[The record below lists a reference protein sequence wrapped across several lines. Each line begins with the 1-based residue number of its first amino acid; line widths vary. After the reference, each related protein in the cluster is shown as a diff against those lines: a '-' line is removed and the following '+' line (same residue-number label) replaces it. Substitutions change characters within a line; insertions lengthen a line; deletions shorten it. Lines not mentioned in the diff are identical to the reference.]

1 MKARYADVL
10 VDIPSRR
17 LNQTFEYLI
26 PDGVSL
32 QLGSLVLVPFGRTR
46 QLGYVIAKKSQPSY
60 KEHREIVTIFDEYP
74 LLEPSQIELA
84 NWLAQ
89 RYLAS
94 WSEALRLFLPPGSRM
109 KLKEKIVWSG
119 KVKRF
124 RSQQRRSFLELL
136 QQKNSLRYS
145 QVKKKFGPRA
155 SALVNF
161 FEKEGLVKREL
172 AIERPSFKPRGER
185 WVRLKKK
192 PSELSPTEAAVLDLV
207 KEVQECPLNELVAQ
221 GFSKGILKKLIEKE
235 ALELFEKPLFKEVV
249 AEFIEEKAPVW
260 LSAEQREAV
269 QAITECLQNGSSQT
283 FLLQGITGSGKTE
296 VYLRV
301 IEKAL
306 KLGKSAIVVVPEI
319 ALTPQLAGRFRLRFG
334 SLVTVLHS
342 NLTTRERQSQWWG
355 LKEGRYRIVV
365 GARSAIFAP
374 VKSLGVVVVD
384 EEHET
389 SYKQNQSPRYHT
401 RVVAEKRAQLEGGVL
416 VLGSATPSLETRYQV
431 EVGNY
436 ERLVLSKRFGFGKL
450 PTVEVVDL
458 KTQKGVVLSER
469 LIELMKETF
478 EKDEKVLLFL
488 NRRGFAPFLLCGDC
502 GQALYCPNCA
512 VSLVYHAH
520 SKQVVCHHCG
530 YEKKAPRLCP
540 YCRSFHLLY
549 KGSGTERV
557 EDEVKRHF
565 PNVPVVRVDRDTVRQ
580 RGMHRTQLL
589 RFANLKKS
597 VLLGTQ
603 MIAKGLDFPDVT
615 LVGIINADVALHL
628 PDFRAAEQTFQLLM
642 QAGGRAGRGSQPGRV
657 VIQTYSPNSPVISSV
672 IKGDYEEF
680 YRGELEARREL
691 SYPPFSFLVNIIFSS
706 REKTLASKKATELS
720 QALSEL
726 PAEFLGPAP
735 APLERLRG
743 FYRWHLT
750 LKFPSEGVFNEHRET
765 LSASLATFESSACR
779 IVVDVDPTWLV

>member
-1 MKARYADVL
+1 M
-10 VDIPSRR
+10 
-17 LNQTFEYLI
+17 
-26 PDGVSL
+26 
-32 QLGSLVLVPFGRTR
+32 LVPFGRTR
-46 QLGYVIAKKSQPSY
+46 QLGYVIAEKNQPSF
-60 KEHREIVTIFDEYP
+60 EGHREILAVFDEYP

-84 NWLAQ
+84 MWLGQ

-94 WSEALRLFLPPGSRM
+94 WSETLRLFLPPGERI

-119 KVKRF
+119 EVKSF
-124 RSQQRRSFLELL
+124 RSQQRQDFLELL
-136 QQKNSLRYS
+136 KQKNHLLYS
-145 QVKKKFGPRA
+145 QVKKKFGSKA

-172 AIERPSFKPRGER
+172 TVERPSLKPRGEK
-185 WVRLKKK
+185 WIRLRKK
-192 PSELSPTEAAVLDLV
+192 PSELSSTKAAILGLV
-207 KEVQECPLNELVAQ
+207 KGVQECPLTELVAQ
-221 GFSKGILKKLIEKE
+221 GFSKRTLKKLVEKG
-235 ALELFEKPLFKEVV
+235 ALELFEKPSLKEVGT
-249 AEFIEEKAPVW
+249 EFIEEKVPHQ
-260 LSAEQREAV
+260 LSAEQLETV
-269 QAITECLQNGSSQT
+269 QAVTECLKNGFNRT

-301 IEKAL
+301 IEEAL
-306 KLGKSAIVVVPEI
+306 RLGKSAIVVVPEI

-342 NLTTRERQSQWWG
+342 GLTTRQRQSQWWG

-374 VKSLGVVVVD
+374 AKRLGVIVMD

-401 RVVAEKRAQLEGGVL
+401 RVVAEKRAQLEKGVL
-416 VLGSATPSLETRYQV
+416 ILGSATPSLETRYQA
-431 EVGNY
+431 EIGHY
-436 ERLVLSKRFGFGKL
+436 QRLVLSKRFGFGKL
-450 PTVEVVDL
+450 PRVEVVDL
-458 KTQKGVVLSER
+458 RTQRGAVLSER
-469 LIELMKETF
+469 LVELMKETF

-512 VSLVYHAH
+512 VSLVYHART
-520 SKQVVCHHCG
+520 KQVVCHHCH

-540 YCRSFHLLY
+540 HCQSFNLLY

-557 EDEVKRHF
+557 EEEVKRHF
-565 PNVPVVRVDRDTVRQ
+565 PDAPVIRVDRDTVRQ
-580 RGMHRTQLL
+580 RGMHRTHLL
-589 RFANLKKS
+589 RFANLKRS

-615 LVGIINADVALHL
+615 LVGVINADIALHL
-628 PDFRAAEQTFQLLM
+628 PDFRSAEQTFQLLV

-657 VIQTYSPNSPVISSV
+657 VIQTYSPSSPIISSV
-672 IKGDYEEF
+672 VKGDYEEF

-706 REKTLASKKATELS
+706 KEEALASEKAVQLS
-720 QALSEL
+720 QVLSKL
-726 PAEFLGPAP
+726 SAEVLGPAP

-750 LKFPSEGVFNEHRET
+750 IKFPSEEVLNEHRKT
-765 LSASLATFESSACR
+765 LSTSLAALESSACR
-779 IVVDVDPTWLV
+779 IIVDVDPAWLV